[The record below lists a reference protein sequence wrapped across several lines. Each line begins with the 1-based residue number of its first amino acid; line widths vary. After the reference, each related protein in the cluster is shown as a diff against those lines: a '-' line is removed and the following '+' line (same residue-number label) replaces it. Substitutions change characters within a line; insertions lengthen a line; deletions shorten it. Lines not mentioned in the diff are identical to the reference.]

1 MQMHRDHLVTLPIS
15 PFASLPDATLEIL
28 GETDMCAVQGLYTP
42 GKVLSVQGH
51 PEFDAT
57 IMRALCQYRQQQ
69 GVFNKSIAED
79 GISRA
84 EFRNDAI
91 SKDGIAAGFWKFF
104 LD

>member
-28 GETDMCAVQGLYTP
+28 GESEMCAVQGLYTP

-57 IMRALCQYRQQQ
+57 IMRAIVQYRQQQ
-69 GVFNKSIAED
+69 GVFNKAIAD
-79 GISRA
+79 DAISRSDLK
-84 EFRNDAI
+84 NDGT
-91 SKDGIAAGFWKFF
+91 SKDGIAAGFWRFF